1 MCNYCR
7 YKVKTLVKKLAAIGL
22 EIMDLVKRHQEITS
36 LQSKLINE

>member
-7 YKVKTLVKKLAAIGL
+7 YKGIQTLVKKLAAIDL

-36 LQSKLINE
+36 FAK